1 MRTAQLRRLASL
13 VAAVVIGPSLASA
26 QLSGAVI
33 VTPYVGVYTPTNDVA
48 RLGLGSGGT
57 SVNIAAKHQSA
68 AAFGANLSYWL
79 NDRFGLEGGAVYSGS
94 HLKSNG
100 RIDEP
105 AGTTFESNSEQAHV
119 WLGSAKLMMQL
130 MPTESDFN
138 LRLGFGPA
146 IISRGGSAYAADASG
161 KVTGLT
167 DVGAALSLCTRIP
180 LMSNVAVRLRAED
193 YMYESKMHWAA
204 TNPSEDINFKQRTQ
218 HDFIFSAGLQLFLNR

>member
-1 MRTAQLRRLASL
+1 MASL
-13 VAAVVIGPSLASA
+13 AAAVVIGPTLASA

-48 RLGLGSGGT
+48 RLGLASGGT
-57 SVNIAAKHQSA
+57 SASLAAKHQSA
-68 AAFGANLSYWL
+68 AAFGANISYWL

-94 HLKSNG
+94 HLKSSG
-100 RIDEP
+100 RINEP
-105 AGTTFESNSEQAHV
+105 TGTTLFEPNSEQAHV

-130 MPTESDFN
+130 MPPESDFN

-146 IISRGGSAYAADASG
+146 IISHGGSAYASDATG
-161 KVTGLT
+161 KFSGLT

-193 YMYESKMHWAA
+193 YMYESKINWKGVD
-204 TNPSEDINFKQRTQ
+204 PSEDVNFKQRTQ